1 MKGNNMTITYE
12 YLYNN
17 DDRFRTLCIQYE
29 YAVETNDDE
38 MMSELDSELF
48 NTYNV
53 SVTKEAI

>member
-1 MKGNNMTITYE
+1 MDYNSITYE